1 MSQDV
6 TQWLEEIRS
15 LRAQLATVQQERD
28 EAFSESATW
37 RDRLNAEMQ
46 LRVRESALLK
56 QQIDTLA
63 SRELAEQADGLGA
76 GTEGSGAE
84 PKANTPISAQ
94 LQEALNQLTSLE
106 DLREF
111 AVTIAQER
119 DRLRQELQAERQA
132 HQDTRESL
140 SIALGD
146 TIDLLT
152 QRSSSQ

>member
-6 TQWLEEIRS
+6 AQWLEEIRT
-15 LRAQLATVQQERD
+15 LRAQLLAVQQERD
-28 EAFSESATW
+28 EAFAESATW

-56 QQIDTLA
+56 AQIETLSA
-63 SRELAEQADGLGA
+63 RDLVEELDLG
-76 GTEGSGAE
+76 EGESG
-84 PKANTPISAQ
+84 ISAK
-94 LQEALNQLTSLE
+94 LLETLNQLTHPE
-106 DLREF
+106 DLRAF
-111 AVTIAQER
+111 LVTVAQER
-119 DRLRQELQAERQA
+119 DRLRQDLQAERQA

-152 QRSSSQ
+152 QRSRS